1 MTSQWQ
7 TTNEQL
13 WNWYGILGYVF
24 AFLREEHILY
34 RVTESTHKEVN
45 QCSKAKGVTQTQQI
59 PGSPTVA
66 AHKLHQRYIRRYDLL
81 REVFFLSTTDCFT
94 TSTFPAVDW
103 KLFQRL
109 TAEQYDMPFSLWPQW
124 LYWHRRLNQFFEDPD
139 TEKVKENGYL
149 IWQNTTCKFW
159 VKSLLPTKW

>member
-13 WNWYGILGYVF
+13 WSWYGSLGYVF

-66 AHKLHQRYIRRYDLL
+66 HKLHQRYIRRYDLL
-81 REVFFLSTTDCFT
+81 REVFFLSTTDRLLHHQYISCSWLEIISKVDSWAVWYAIFFVT
-94 TSTFPAVDW
+94 TVTV
-103 KLFQRL
+103 
-109 TAEQYDMPFSLWPQW
+109 
-124 LYWHRRLNQFFEDPD
+124 HRRLNQFFEDPN
-139 TEKVKENGYL
+139 TEKVKEPERLFNM
-149 IWQNTTCKFW
+149 
-159 VKSLLPTKW
+159 TKHNMQILG